1 MSRDLDAKIQK
12 ETEENESGTVWM
24 DKKDC
29 LEKCIAQKNGSK
41 SARRKAEMLS
51 SLYV

>member
-12 ETEENESGTVWM
+12 ETKENVWM